1 MEGIGLLFLLSI
13 KHVIADYFLQKGW
26 MIKEKGVYGAQG
38 GIAHASIHSIGT
50 FLVLFPF
57 FNPVLI
63 FILSVLDGIAHYHI
77 DYFKSNYRKGKT
89 LSTNDA
95 EYWMIHGV
103 DQFAHFVTYILIAS
117 ILVMWF

>member
-13 KHVIADYFLQKGW
+13 KHVIADYFLQKSW
-26 MIKEKGVYGAQG
+26 MIKEKGMYGAQG

-77 DYFKSNYRKGKT
+77 DYFKSNYRKGKP

-103 DQFAHFVTYILIAS
+103 DQFTHFVTYILIAS